1 MSSPAGLDG
10 GGSVPSNQIRW
21 LVARDFVT
29 TIPERMNTTDPRAL
43 LNELRI
49 RLADAR
55 RFL

>member
-1 MSSPAGLDG
+1 M
-10 GGSVPSNQIRW
+10 GS